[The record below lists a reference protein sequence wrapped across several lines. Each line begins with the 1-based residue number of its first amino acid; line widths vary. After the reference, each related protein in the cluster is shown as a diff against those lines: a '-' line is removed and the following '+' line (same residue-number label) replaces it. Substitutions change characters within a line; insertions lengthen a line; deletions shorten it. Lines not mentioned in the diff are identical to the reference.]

1 MRILAIRGCNL
12 NSLADAFEIDFTS
25 EPLRSAGLFAITGD
39 TGAGKSTILDALCL
53 ALYGEC
59 PRLKSGEGKE
69 AVVDP
74 GGEIQANDARSCLRK
89 GAASGYAE
97 VDYTGNDGV
106 AYQAKWAVRRAR
118 NKADGKLQQ
127 AERTL
132 TNIATG
138 TVEASS
144 ETLVRERVPLTT
156 GLTYDEFRR
165 TVLLAQGEFDALL
178 RASPS
183 MRAELL
189 EKITG
194 TEIYRDISRRAFERC
209 QLEETV
215 VKTLQ
220 DRRGEHKVMSA
231 EERAATHEECA
242 TLHAQDME
250 AAAQIGV
257 LELLIG
263 RHESIRKATD
273 DLANAQQRLTDTT
286 TAVDAAGEDRRRLDL
301 LDRAEPLR
309 APLSDALKCFNTLK
323 SAEVE
328 LKVAQDRRASAEAAH
343 CDAMEKAQAATSALS
358 AIDRQVEALTPEW
371 DRALTLDAAVA
382 AAQAE
387 VIKGEALALE
397 AQALREIAATELDA
411 AMRAFEQA
419 TEALEHA
426 RACATELAPLKPLGE
441 RWPEIEGK
449 LEKQRDFRDELKA
462 CQADMTARAS
472 EIALLETRLQEV
484 AKLDDSDRLQRH
496 SCDAQLIELRAVHVA
511 MNEAA
516 LETRVAGLGKLAED
530 MRALARASSDF
541 RQAEQEL
548 AGANALEHGARQALA
563 AAADVADQARQ
574 AGAIARSVLNSLSDP
589 LDQARLAMSDDAER
603 LRLRLRPGEP
613 CAVCGSREHPMH
625 ADAALAA
632 LAASLQAKVEEARAS
647 IGSADKSLLD
657 AQGEIAAQ
665 NERVKEA
672 LKAQA
677 RAREKLACAATDY
690 ANLLDAAQAAW
701 TAEGLAGGLPDNAA
715 LFEDHRVARV
725 ESAREDCASRLKE
738 ARDLRTQI
746 ESVVQTRDKLA
757 AAMETRAVEC
767 AADKGRLITAHTA
780 LVLAEQAATT
790 LKDRILSS
798 NRELEVW
805 IIPAGID
812 SADLDRDLGSCLATL
827 RKASKSWREAVT
839 ALETALAEINVCE
852 PTKTGA
858 QGKLVNAE
866 AVAAKARQ
874 AVADRKLALEDQKTA
889 RAAVLGG
896 EATEVHKGRILA
908 GRAAANTLQSE
919 ATRKASAVAAAFA
932 TAAESCSSAERRQRD
947 AIVALDAAE
956 TALTRLIE
964 AADISRDQAEL
975 LLAISADDVR
985 TLRER
990 LHQIDRDVIIAES
1003 ALAERSKDFGL
1014 ALAAGVPEN
1023 PRDELV
1029 AQCNLLRDEQRD
1041 RQGRIGALRNILR
1054 EDDGRQAQVADID
1067 REIAAA
1073 STLATMWKQISE
1085 AIGSRDGAKFT
1096 RFAQSIT
1103 LDLLLELAN
1112 QRLADL
1118 NPRYALVKAGELGF
1132 QIVDN
1137 EFGEELR
1144 STRSLSGGERF
1155 LVSLAMALA
1164 LSGLGGRQTFADTLF
1179 IDEGFGSLDS
1189 DTLDVA
1195 IDALETLQSQGRN
1208 VGVISH
1214 VEAMKERIPIQI
1226 RVLKQGGGKSSVSIV
1241 GHETMAYR

>member
-12 NSLADAFEIDFTS
+12 NSLADAFEIDFTT

-97 VDYTGNDGV
+97 VDYMGNDGV
-106 AYQAKWAVRRAR
+106 AYRAKWAVRRAR

-209 QLEETV
+209 LDEETI

-242 TLHAQDME
+242 TLDAQDIE
-250 AAAQIGV
+250 TVAQIGD

-263 RHESIRKATD
+263 RHETIRKATD
-273 DLANAQQRLTDTT
+273 DLANAQQRLTDAT
-286 TAVDAAGEDRRRLDL
+286 TAVEAAGEDRRRLEL

-309 APLSDALKCFNTLK
+309 APLSDAQKCFDTLK

-328 LKVAQDRRASAEAAH
+328 LKGAQDRRALAEAAH
-343 CDAMEKAQAATSALS
+343 LDAMEKAQAAPSALV
-358 AIDRQVEALTPEW
+358 AIDTQVEAFTPEW
-371 DRALTLDAAVA
+371 DRALTLDAAVT

-387 VIKGEALALE
+387 VTKGEALALE
-397 AQALREIAATELDA
+397 AQTLREGAATELDT
-411 AMRAFEQA
+411 AMRAFAQA
-419 TEALEHA
+419 TVALEHA
-426 RACATELAPLKPLGE
+426 RARATELAPLKPLGE

-449 LEKQRDFRDELKA
+449 LEKQRDFRDELKT
-462 CQADMTARAS
+462 CQSDMMARTS
-472 EIALLETRLQEV
+472 EIALLDKRLQDV

-496 SCDAQLIELRAVHVA
+496 ACDAQLNEFRAAHVA
-511 MNEAA
+511 MDEAA
-516 LETRVAGLGKLAED
+516 IETRVAGLGKLAEHV
-530 MRALARASSDF
+530 RALARASSDF

-548 AGANALEHGARQALA
+548 AGATALELAARQALA
-563 AAADVADQARQ
+563 AASGVAEQARQ
-574 AGAIARSVLNSLSDP
+574 AGAIARGVLNSLSDP
-589 LDQARLAMSDDAER
+589 LDQAQLAISDDAGR

-632 LAASLQAKVEEARAS
+632 LAASLQAKVEEARADS
-647 IGSADKSLLD
+647 GSADKSLLD

-672 LKAQA
+672 LKTQA
-677 RAREKLACAATDY
+677 RAREKLASAENDY
-690 ANLLDAAQAAW
+690 AKPLVGAQSAWSAA
-701 TAEGLAGGLPDNAA
+701 EFAGGLPGDAA
-715 LFEDHRVARV
+715 SFEEGCIALV

-738 ARDLRTQI
+738 ARTLRTQI

-767 AADKGRLITAHTA
+767 AADKSRLVAAHTA

-798 NRELEVW
+798 IRELEVW
-805 IIPAGID
+805 ITPAGVD
-812 SADLDRDLGSCLATL
+812 AADLDRDLEGSLEIL
-827 RKASKSWREAVT
+827 RRASNSWREAVA
-839 ALETALAEINVCE
+839 ALETALAEISVCE
-852 PTKTGA
+852 PAKAGA
-858 QGKLVNAE
+858 QGKLANAE
-866 AVAAKARQ
+866 DLATKARQ
-874 AVADRKLALEDQKTA
+874 AVAERQLALEDQQAA

-908 GRAAANTLQSE
+908 GRAAANILQSE
-919 ATRKASAVAAAFA
+919 ATHKASAAAAAFA

-947 AIVALDAAE
+947 AIVALEAAE
-956 TALTRLIE
+956 AGLTEVIR
-964 AADISRDQAEL
+964 ATGISREQAAH
-975 LLAISADDVR
+975 LLATSADDVKV
-985 TLRER
+985 LRDR
-990 LHQIDRDVIIAES
+990 LQQIDRNVIVAES
-1003 ALAERSKDFGL
+1003 ALAERSKDFDL
-1014 ALAAGVPEN
+1014 ALAAGVPES
-1023 PRDELV
+1023 PREELV
-1029 AQCNLLRDEQRD
+1029 LQCNLLRDAQRD
-1041 RQGRIGALRNILR
+1041 RQGRIGALRNILH
-1054 EDDGRQAQVADID
+1054 EDDGKQAQVAGID

-1073 STLATMWKQISE
+1073 TTIATMWKQISE

-1118 NPRYALVKAGELGF
+1118 NPRYALMKAGELGF
-1132 QIVDN
+1132 QIVDH

-1226 RVLKQGGGKSSVSIV
+1226 RVVKQGGGKSSVSIV